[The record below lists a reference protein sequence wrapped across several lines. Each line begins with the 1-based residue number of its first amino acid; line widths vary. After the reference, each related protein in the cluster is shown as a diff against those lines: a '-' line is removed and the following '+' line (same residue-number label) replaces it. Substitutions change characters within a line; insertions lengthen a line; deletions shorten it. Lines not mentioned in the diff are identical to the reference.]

1 MEKIIFIIS
10 LIVLIWFAKKLL
22 PSPKILGAV
31 TNALL
36 AEHYLSLVELVGENP
51 YVNEL
56 KSGIVK
62 AWRHSGFPNMEEED
76 IYTKFNRCTRFEQL
90 NILAMAFNE
99 LDDEPM
105 LAGEFWHSVKNP
117 FLPRLDDEQHLKAV
131 RDRLKANH
139 GVDIHIPQER
149 LNISDW
155 DIKLIPEQFSP
166 NENLVGAE
174 AESINTS
181 EITEYAHGTLV
192 HQEIKSVLDT
202 IDTYI
207 SQFGDKKPESITLN
221 PYEWTV
227 MDLTLR
233 QSTGN
238 TGSLHTHGYNDL
250 RINCKP
256 NLCYCHH
263 FLDDPE
269 VREIVKTLNN
279 YLETMGNKAPTNL
292 PIDDTARQKLN
303 NRFEYFFDGAFNLDS
318 KPHLA
323 LQIIKVTSQEL
334 YKTNNA

>member
-1 MEKIIFIIS
+1 MKTITFIIS
-10 LIVLIWFAKKLL
+10 LIAIIWLVKKSL

-36 AEHYLSLVELVGENP
+36 AEHYLSLVELIGENP

-56 KSGIVK
+56 KSGIVA

-76 IYTKFNRCTRFEQL
+76 IYAKFNRCTRFEQL

-99 LDDEPM
+99 LNDEPM
-105 LAGEFWHSVKNP
+105 LADEFWHSVKNP
-117 FLPRLDDEQHLKAV
+117 FLPRLDDEQYLKAV
-131 RDRLKANH
+131 ADRLKAKH

-155 DIKLIPEQFSP
+155 DIKLIPEKS
-166 NENLVGAE
+166 NSSENLGSTDTE
-174 AESINTS
+174 NINTS
-181 EITEYAHGTLV
+181 KTTRYGYGTLV
-192 HQEIKSVLDT
+192 HQEVKAVLDT
-202 IDTYI
+202 VDTYL

-221 PYEWTV
+221 PFEWAV

-238 TGSLHTHGYNDL
+238 TESLHTHGYNDL
-250 RINCKP
+250 RINCKA
-256 NLCYCHH
+256 NRCYCHH

-269 VREIVKTLNN
+269 VRGIVKTLNN
-279 YLETMGNKAPTNL
+279 YLEIMGNKAPTNL
-292 PIDDTARQKLN
+292 PIDDAARQKLN

-323 LQIIKVTSQEL
+323 VQIIRVTGQVL
-334 YKTNNA
+334 YKSNNI